1 MSRKQQCNSLV
12 RSSLVTLTT
21 VAAALFA
28 LAAGEAEAQAQT
40 RFGDKG
46 QLAITA
52 ENLFTL
58 SSARTAEAAGPFGD
72 VIITSNRFGLL
83 LSNDRDVLSVR
94 APQVGGHYF
103 IIPNLSIGAT
113 LGYDS
118 WGGNTT
124 SAPNPNGVTVTQSR
138 GDAST
143 FVFMPKV
150 GYALMLGDTIGFWF
164 RGGPGFFHYGEN
176 GADTRFKDGVTFWL
190 LSLEALFVVNP
201 VPHFGFFVGPQADIS
216 FAGTHTR
223 TDNIGPGGA
232 FVEASQN
239 ISYRA
244 ISIGAG
250 LMGYFDL

>member
-1 MSRKQQCNSLV
+1 M
-12 RSSLVTLTT
+12 
-21 VAAALFA
+21 FA

-40 RFGDKG
+40 RFGDRG

-58 SSARTAEAAGPFGD
+58 SSARTAEAGSPFGD
-72 VIITSNRFGLL
+72 VVNTSNRFGLL
-83 LSNDRDVLSVR
+83 LSNDPNPLSVR
-94 APQVGGHYF
+94 APQIGGHYF
-103 IIPNLSIGAT
+103 IIPNLSIGGT
-113 LGYDS
+113 IGYDS

-124 SAPNPNGVTVTQSR
+124 SAPNGVGATVTVSR

-150 GYALMLGDTIGFWF
+150 GYSLMLGDTMGFWF

-176 GADTRFKDGVTFWL
+176 GADTRFKDGITFWL
-190 LSLEALFVVNP
+190 LSLEALFVVTP
-201 VPHFGFFVGPQADIS
+201 VQHLGFFVGPQADIS
-216 FAGTHTR
+216 FAGSHTV
-223 TDNIGPGGA
+223 TTGGPGGA
-232 FVEASQN
+232 IVEGSQS

-244 ISIGAG
+244 IGIGAG